1 MLERLLITGAAGG
14 LGRMARQRLAHL
26 AKVVRLSDIVD
37 LGPAA
42 ENEEIVV
49 CDLADAQAV
58 NALVAGCDGVVHLG
72 GISVEDVFSKIMN
85 ANLLGIYNL
94 YEAVRKN
101 GSPRVLLASSNH
113 VVGFHKQTDK
123 LNADSPMRPDGLYG
137 VSKCFAENM
146 ATLYHDKFSV
156 ETARLRIGSSFAEPW
171 DHRSLS
177 TWLSYDDFVSFA
189 ECVFSAPRLGCP
201 VVYGVSD
208 NDTIWWD
215 NSAVSY
221 LGWKPKDTSRAF
233 RDKIYAEVPMPDK
246 DAPESV
252 YQGGKFAADG
262 IHEE

>member
-14 LGRMARQRLAHL
+14 LGKAMRPRIRHL
-26 AKVVRLSDIVD
+26 TKAIRISDIVD
-37 LGPAA
+37 LGEVA
-42 ENEEIVV
+42 ENEEAVV
-49 CDLADAQAV
+49 CDLGDPKAV
-58 NALVAGCDGVVHLG
+58 NDLVAGCDGIIHLG

-85 ANLLGIYNL
+85 ANIQGIYNL

-123 LNADSPMRPDGLYG
+123 LDASSPMRPDGLYG
-137 VSKCFAENM
+137 VSKCFAEHM
-146 ATLYHDKFSV
+146 ATLYYDKFGV
-156 ETARLRIGSSFAEPW
+156 ETARLRIGSSFPEPW
-171 DHRSLS
+171 DYRSLA
-177 TWLSYDDFVSFA
+177 TWLSYDDIVSFA
-189 ECVFSAPRLGCP
+189 ECVFAVPRLGCP
-201 VVYGVSD
+201 VVYGASD

-215 NSAVSY
+215 NREAAY
-221 LGWKPKDTSRAF
+221 LGWKPKDSSRVF
-233 RDKIYAEVPMPDK
+233 KDKISATVPRPDK